1 MRVAPAKTRPLHTAE
16 AADRIALHLSRQIEQ
31 SLAAVGDGDRVQV
44 GIEVARDLIARLAE
58 LVDTDTSATPVE
70 PGEVLHA
77 ILERRPD
84 GTPQPI
90 AEPLIPLLDTTLLTN
105 APGEP
110 VLLNQLDAE
119 IDSAD
124 AIDVVMAFIRRS
136 GINPLLASLRRH
148 CERGRPL
155 RVLTTTYTG
164 STERAALDQLTR
176 LGADVRI
183 SYDLSTTRLHAKA
196 WIFHRR
202 SGFSTAY
209 VGSSNLTHSAQ
220 VTGLEWNIRASS
232 ARNPDILAKFEAV
245 FESYWQS
252 ADFVP
257 YDPDQFDEETE
268 RAGRTDTGPVVVLSP
283 IELRL
288 EPFQERLLEQI
299 SLSRGRGHHRNLLV
313 AATGTGKTVMAAVD
327 YARLRED
334 LPRSRL
340 LFVAHRNEIL
350 DQSLATF
357 RYALRDAS
365 FGEKWI
371 GGSRPQRFE
380 HVFASI
386 QSLNAANLDDLAP
399 DHFDVVIVDEFHHAA
414 APSYRKLLDH
424 VQPRELLGL
433 TATPER
439 SDDLSILHWFDDRI
453 AAELRLWDAIDQ
465 QRLSPFMYF
474 GIHDGLDLTD
484 IPWRRGQGYD
494 IEALSNLYT
503 STDAWART
511 VLQEVLR
518 LADDPSTMRALG
530 FCVSIDHARFMANH
544 FNKPAFPPSRCG
556 VTARRPTARRHC
568 KTSPPARSASSS
580 QSTSSTKASTC
591 PRSTPCSCCV
601 RPRAPRCSSNNL
613 DVACVDRR
621 TRRSAPSS
629 TSWARIARSSA
640 STAATALSSAARDAT
655 SNGPCSKAFRSFPPA
670 VTCSSTRR
678 PPRSCC
684 AACAR
689 RFQPA
694 GRPAS
699 KNCGSSTPSTPTS
712 RCRSTSRSPGSTC
725 PTCTTAHVAGR
736 TCARRLVCRSSRPGE
751 HEKPLRKALGRLLH
765 IDDDERI
772 ATYRRLLESSTP
784 VDVSEISERERR
796 LVRML
801 VASLGDQVLKKDHSL
816 QDAVDLVWSHPQVR
830 AELAQLLV
838 ELDERIDHL
847 HGQLDRHPDVPLQ
860 VHARYSRIEILAA
873 IGIGTNAKVA
883 AWQSG
888 VYEAKDA
895 NAELFAFTLDKSSG
909 AFSPT
914 TRYRDYAISPTLIH
928 WESQSMTR
936 EDSDTGLRYR
946 NHERDG
952 RSIMLFTRLRA
963 DDRAFWFLGPATYR
977 GHVGEKPMAITWELH
992 TPLPGDL
999 YQSFAAAVA

>member
-1 MRVAPAKTRPLHTAE
+1 MDPGIYEVIVTESLRTQLESLERLSHKSRLLHRAE
-16 AADRIALHLSRQIEQ
+16 AADRIALHLGRQIQQ
-31 SLAAVGDGDRVQV
+31 SLEAIGDSDRVQV

-58 LVDTDTSATPVE
+58 LVDSDTSATPVD

-136 GINPLLASLRRH
+136 GINPLLAPLRRH

-183 SYDLSTTRLHAKA
+183 SYDVSTTRLHAKA

-220 VTGLEWNIRASS
+220 VTGLEWNVRASS
-232 ARNPDILAKFEAV
+232 ARNPDVLAKFEAV

-257 YDPDQFDEETE
+257 YDPNQFDEETE

-327 YARLRED
+327 YARLRGQ

-340 LFVAHRNEIL
+340 LFVAHRDEIL

-365 FGEKWI
+365 FGEKWV

-386 QSLNAANLDDLAP
+386 QSLNATDLDGSRARSLRRRDRRRVPPRSGAVVPKAP
-399 DHFDVVIVDEFHHAA
+399 RPRHAQASCSASPPRPNA
-414 APSYRKLLDH
+414 A
-424 VQPRELLGL
+424 
-433 TATPER
+433 TASP
-439 SDDLSILHWFDDRI
+439 ILHWFDDRI

-465 QRLSPFMYF
+465 QRLSPFVYF

-494 IEALSNLYT
+494 VDALSNLYT
-503 STDAWART
+503 STDAWARI

-518 LADDPSTMRALG
+518 LADESPQRCAPSASASASSTPASWRSTSIRTGVPAVAVWGDSSPADREAAL
-530 FCVSIDHARFMANH
+530 
-544 FNKPAFPPSRCG
+544 
-556 VTARRPTARRHC
+556 RRPRRRQDPRRLLGRPLQRGCRRPRGRHGAHAAPDREPHAVPPAARTR
-568 KTSPPARSASSS
+568 PARSKGKTFCTVLDFVGTHRREFRFDRRYRALLGGTRRDVERAV
-580 QSTSSTKASTC
+580 QQGFPFLPAGCHMQLDEKASEIVL
-591 PRSTPCSCCV
+591 RSLREAIPTRWPAQVDELRVVHANHPDVTLSKYLNE
-601 RPRAPRCSSNNL
+601 SGL
-613 DVACVDRR
+613 DLADVYD
-621 TRRSAPSS
+621 
-629 TSWARIARSSA
+629 
-640 STAATALSSAARDAT
+640 
-655 SNGPCSKAFRSFPPA
+655 
-670 VTCSSTRR
+670 
-678 PPRSCC
+678 
-684 AACAR
+684 
-689 RFQPA
+689 
-694 GRPAS
+694 
-699 KNCGSSTPSTPTS
+699 GS
-712 RCRSTSRSPGSTC
+712 R
-725 PTCTTAHVAGR
+725 AGR
-736 TCARRLVCRSSRPGE
+736 TCARPLVCRSRRPG
-751 HEKPLRKALGRLLH
+751 RTRSSCA
-765 IDDDERI
+765 
-772 ATYRRLLESSTP
+772 RRSAVCCTSTTTSASPPTGDSS
-784 VDVSEISERERR
+784 SR
-796 LVRML
+796 
-801 VASLGDQVLKKDHSL
+801 
-816 QDAVDLVWSHPQVR
+816 QVR
-830 AELAQLLV
+830 
-838 ELDERIDHL
+838 
-847 HGQLDRHPDVPLQ
+847 
-860 VHARYSRIEILAA
+860 
-873 IGIGTNAKVA
+873 
-883 AWQSG
+883 
-888 VYEAKDA
+888 
-895 NAELFAFTLDKSSG
+895 
-909 AFSPT
+909 
-914 TRYRDYAISPTLIH
+914 
-928 WESQSMTR
+928 
-936 EDSDTGLRYR
+936 
-946 NHERDG
+946 
-952 RSIMLFTRLRA
+952 
-963 DDRAFWFLGPATYR
+963 
-977 GHVGEKPMAITWELH
+977 
-992 TPLPGDL
+992 
-999 YQSFAAAVA
+999 